1 MRQQRDTTSGAANP
15 PPLSTS
21 SRRGVFAALLFGAL
35 LLAGMAALLP
45 VGARSAS
52 ADGRPPGGVLSDP
65 VVRAVDVASPAVVRI
80 VTTVSGKVTLPLCG
94 TFVTLPVSGAPYTLG
109 WSGSGAFVSAN
120 GDILTAGHIA
130 EIEEAEEIDAL
141 YHGGRSATDIA
152 IALNNNAACL
162 GLGFIVTPN
171 DVANGVVPALGITPT
186 FNASPL
192 TYVLL
197 LSVHQLLAAN

>member
-1 MRQQRDTTSGAANP
+1 MRQQRDTTSGAVNP
-15 PPLSTS
+15 PPLLTS
-21 SRRGVFAALLFGAL
+21 GRRSVFAALLFGAL
-35 LLAGMAALLP
+35 LLAGVAALLP
-45 VGARSAS
+45 VSARSAS
-52 ADGRPPGGVLSDP
+52 ADGRPPGGVLSDS

-130 EIEEAEEIDAL
+130 QIEAADEIDGL
-141 YHGGRSATDIA
+141 YHNGRAAVDIA

-162 GLGFIVTPN
+162 GLELHRYPQRRRQWGRSGARYHAAIRPF
-171 DVANGVVPALGITPT
+171 
-186 FNASPL
+186 L
-192 TYVLL
+192 TDTNVLL
-197 LSVHQLLAAN
+197 LSVHQL